1 MECENSAE
9 GADNTPTNARGIDLP
24 NLLGEY
30 DCGDE
35 PEEADD
41 SVAGS
46 DGESGE
52 SENMNDN
59 DNDNDNDEVESP
71 SPCIKQKD
79 GLQKSESK

>member
-1 MECENSAE
+1 MLDCENSVE
-9 GADNTPTNARGIDLP
+9 GADNTPTNVKGIDLP

-59 DNDNDNDEVESP
+59 DNDNENDEVESP
-71 SPCIKQKD
+71 SPLPIQKD
-79 GLQKSESK
+79 GLE

>member
-1 MECENSAE
+1 MVDCENSVE
-9 GADNTPTNARGIDLP
+9 GAETTPTNHGKHDLP

-41 SVAGS
+41 SVNGS

-59 DNDNDNDEVESP
+59 DNDNENEEVESP
-71 SPCIKQKD
+71 LLKKD
-79 GLQKSESK
+79 DLE

>member
-1 MECENSAE
+1 MVDCENSVE
-9 GADNTPTNARGIDLP
+9 GADNTPTNVGKHDLP

-41 SVAGS
+41 SVNGS

-59 DNDNDNDEVESP
+59 DNDNEEVESP
-71 SPCIKQKD
+71 LPKKD
-79 GLQKSESK
+79 DLD

>member
-1 MECENSAE
+1 MLECENSADN
-9 GADNTPTNARGIDLP
+9 ADNTPTGVKGTDLP

-52 SENMNDN
+52 SENDN
-59 DNDNDNDEVESP
+59 ENDEIESP
-71 SPCIKQKD
+71 GI
-79 GLQKSESK
+79 

>member
-1 MECENSAE
+1 MQDCENSVE
-9 GADNTPTNARGIDLP
+9 GADYTPTNVRGIDLP

-59 DNDNDNDEVESP
+59 DNDNENDEAESP
-71 SPCIKQKD
+71 TPLPKQKD
-79 GLQKSESK
+79 GLG

>member
-1 MECENSAE
+1 MLDCENSVE
-9 GADNTPTNARGIDLP
+9 GADNTPTNVRGIDLP

-59 DNDNDNDEVESP
+59 DNENDEAESP
-71 SPCIKQKD
+71 TP
-79 GLQKSESK
+79 LP